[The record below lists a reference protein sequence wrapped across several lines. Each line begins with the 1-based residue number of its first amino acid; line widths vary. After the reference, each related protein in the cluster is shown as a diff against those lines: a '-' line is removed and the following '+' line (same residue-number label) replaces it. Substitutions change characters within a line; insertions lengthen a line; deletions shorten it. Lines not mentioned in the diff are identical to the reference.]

1 MGIAWWNIESHR
13 TWLSTEGIRLLRF
26 ATNSSLTAVGF
37 ASLDSSGRP
46 VQGAPQPTYVT
57 SRMTHVFALAHL
69 MGIPGAGSLVDRGV
83 AALLSQAFDERHGGW
98 FEFLAPTTEDQ
109 KKKTAYVH
117 AFVLL
122 AATSA
127 RLAQRNDA
135 DELLSRVTG
144 VIEER
149 FWDEKAGRCVDA
161 WSSDWEVLD
170 NYRGANSNMHLV
182 ESFLALADSKGDV
195 LWRDRALRIAEFF
208 IHDVASRFEW
218 RVPEHY
224 DECWEPLLEYGRA
237 APNHQFRPYGST
249 PGHWMEWSRLLLS
262 IEAAYETPPPWL
274 FMDAQALF
282 RTAIAMGWAVDGQDG
297 FVYTL
302 DWENKPAVRSRPH
315 WVIAEAIG
323 AAATLGKRSQNSEY
337 ELWYRK
343 WWDYVSSNVID
354 ETLGSWHHE
363 LDPTNQPRET
373 TWRGKPDVYH
383 AFQATIIPQLPQI
396 SSLAGALSGRQPL
409 GIGGRLV

>member
-1 MGIAWWNIESHR
+1 
-13 TWLSTEGIRLLRF
+13 
-26 ATNSSLTAVGF
+26 
-37 ASLDSSGRP
+37 
-46 VQGAPQPTYVT
+46 
-57 SRMTHVFALAHL
+57 MTHVFALAHL

-135 DELLSRVTG
+135 DELLSRVTE

-208 IHDVASRFEW
+208 IHEVASKFEW

-224 DECWEPLLEYGRA
+224 DECWEPLLEYGRG

-337 ELWYRK
+337 ELWYRR

-396 SSLAGALSGRQPL
+396 SSLAGALSRRQPL